1 MVLLGQAHDGG
12 KIEGVAQRM
21 RDSHR
26 ARARRDGGFQAVD
39 PNIGGGPRDGQ
50 MRGSD
55 GEARGQQFLAAQR
68 IAPRGEPHIH
78 RAVEESDKIIGGDN
92 LSTRRKIRFTRN
104 EGAFALV
111 FKPIARRIG
120 NGQAVRGDVFQKRG
134 MGSSHKRRKILW
146 VMIQR
151 YMEEPA

>member
-39 PNIGGGPRDGQ
+39 PN
-50 MRGSD
+50 
-55 GEARGQQFLAAQR
+55 
-68 IAPRGEPHIH
+68 
-78 RAVEESDKIIGGDN
+78 IGGDN